1 MTTGKLQDF
10 DLSGRVALVTGGS
23 KGIGRAISLALAEK
37 GAEVIINYSS
47 DDAAAKD
54 AVSEIE
60 AIYQDGQ
67 NGRSGQGVTAI
78 KADVSNTAEV
88 EEMFG
93 QIKKGPGR
101 LDILVNNAGI
111 IRDKLLMFMT
121 EEDWDRVIDI
131 NLKGV
136 YNCCKTA
143 IRLMIGEKY
152 GKIVNMASPSAILG
166 RPGQT
171 NYASSKGG
179 VISFTR
185 SLAREIS
192 RFNIC
197 VNAISPGL
205 IETEMMDELGEDVIK
220 ELLSGVPIGRLGTP
234 EEVTGA
240 VLFLVSE
247 KSSYITGQ
255 VLSVDG
261 GLT

>member
-1 MTTGKLQDF
+1 MGEMTAGKSQDF
-10 DLSGRVALVTGGS
+10 DFTGRVALVTGGS

-37 GAEVIINYSS
+37 GAEVLINYSS
-47 DDAAAKD
+47 DDEAAKGVLTEIKAMGGK
-54 AVSEIE
+54 AV
-60 AIYQDGQ
+60 AL
-67 NGRSGQGVTAI
+67 
-78 KADVSNTAEV
+78 KADVSDTSQV
-88 EEMFG
+88 EDMFG
-93 QIKKGPGR
+93 RIRKDPGR

-111 IRDKLLMFMT
+111 IRDKLLMFMN
-121 EEDWDRVIDI
+121 EDDWNRVIDI

-152 GKIVNMASPSAILG
+152 GKIVNMVSPSAILG

-185 SLAREIS
+185 SLAREIA
-192 RFNIC
+192 RFNVC
-197 VNAISPGL
+197 VNAVSPGL
-205 IETEMMDELGEDVIK
+205 IETEMMDELTEK
-220 ELLSGVPIGRLGTP
+220 TKEELLSGVPIGRLGTP

-240 VLFLVSE
+240 VLFLASE
-247 KSSYITGQ
+247 KSCYITGQ
-255 VLSVDG
+255 VISVDG

>member
-1 MTTGKLQDF
+1 MNTGKTQDF
-10 DLSGRVALVTGGS
+10 DLSGRVALITGGS
-23 KGIGRAISLALAEK
+23 KGIGRAISIALAEK
-37 GAEVIINYSS
+37 GADVIINYST
-47 DDAAAKD
+47 DDSAAED
-54 AVSEIE
+54 VVSEI
-60 AIYQDGQ
+60 
-67 NGRSGQGVTAI
+67 NSLNRSGQAVTAI
-78 KADVSNTAEV
+78 KTDVSNVAEV

-121 EEDWDRVIDI
+121 EDDWDRVIDI

-136 YNCCKTA
+136 YNCCKAA

-185 SLAREIS
+185 SLAREIA

-197 VNAISPGL
+197 VNAVSPGL
-205 IETEMMDELGEDVIK
+205 IETEMMDELNDDMIK
-220 ELLSGVPIGRLGTP
+220 ELLSAVPIGRLGTP

-240 VLFLVSE
+240 VLFLASE
-247 KSSYITGQ
+247 KSNYITGQ